1 MVRKVCFGS
10 RKFHIKL
17 CKTRVTRIRILIY
30 LTSDVKRILWNRFVF
45 FRVHKNAATF
55 HVTTEIFFTVT
66 GKKWSFSLFSYVSPQ
81 FYSKF
86 QHHNNPNIHSADLK
100 RDTHGLNIIL
110 LTTAVDSET
119 HKHTHTRIK
128 MWNFRYQSS
137 KWINFECRSSFP
149 SAGSSFGD
157 LISSFFE
164 RTERWHENHFGSF

>member
-1 MVRKVCFGS
+1 M
-10 RKFHIKL
+10 
-17 CKTRVTRIRILIY
+17 
-30 LTSDVKRILWNRFVF
+30 KRILWNRFLF
-45 FRVHKNAATF
+45 IKVHKNAATF
-55 HVTTEIFFTVT
+55 HVATENFIVATV
-66 GKKWSFSLFSYVSPQ
+66 KKWSFSLFFLASPK

-137 KWINFECRSSFP
+137 KWINFECLSSFP
-149 SAGSSFGD
+149 SAGSRFGD
-157 LISSFFE
+157 SISSFFE
-164 RTERWHENHFGSF
+164 TWHKNHFCSFFLIDVQLQIHSSTLIVKFYDLLK

>member
-1 MVRKVCFGS
+1 M
-10 RKFHIKL
+10 
-17 CKTRVTRIRILIY
+17 
-30 LTSDVKRILWNRFVF
+30 KRILWNRFLF
-45 FRVHKNAATF
+45 IKVHKNAATF
-55 HVTTEIFFTVT
+55 HVATENFIVATV
-66 GKKWSFSLFSYVSPQ
+66 KKWSFSLFFLASPK

-137 KWINFECRSSFP
+137 KWINFECLSSFP
-149 SAGSSFGD
+149 SAGSRFGD
-157 LISSFFE
+157 SISSFFE
-164 RTERWHENHFGSF
+164 TWHKNHFGSFFLIDVQLQIHSSTLIVKFYDLLK